1 MYLFFKTSQSKFVHL
16 LGSTWGE
23 EVQECKQMDVISL
36 NEWTNK
42 EEKRLQ
48 EEEWRLQVARK
59 IKWKKMDLSA
69 SAGVPAGT
77 KYQGVRAAHA
87 MCTHTSSSPLSSLTS
102 WTSTDQRFSV
112 VMALLD
118 KS

>member
-1 MYLFFKTSQSKFVHL
+1 
-16 LGSTWGE
+16 
-23 EVQECKQMDVISL
+23 L